1 MSNAAQHTSPA
12 VRTLA
17 AIIGGSALAVMGTLT
32 VTTAQDGQ
40 SVITASGGPATI
52 TSTTPPSTPLIAF
65 ASPTLKA
72 TYSGKH

>member
-1 MSNAAQHTSPA
+1 MSNAAQPIPVA
-12 VRTLA
+12 RTIA
-17 AIIGGSALAVMGTLT
+17 GIIGAGALAVMGTLA
-32 VTTAQDGQ
+32 VTTAHHDQT
-40 SVITASGGPATI
+40 VLEASDGPATI